1 MRFGTTWTLF
11 IIIFAT
17 LFLLNCGKS
26 QTENS
31 NVQVSPQ
38 TVLLIEKVDFRNFT
52 FEYPPD
58 KSKGSFT
65 ITNGEKPYGKTEDNS
80 FKLTEVS
87 YADLTND
94 GNNEAII
101 SIEVGLAVSGTNLVY
116 IYSIEN
122 NEPKIIWS
130 FWTGENAFG
139 GLKKAYSENGN
150 LGIETFGKNKF
161 ENDKWTFQSLIK
173 NYETLLPTTYTKI
186 IFKWN
191 GKKFVPQGERQVFTY
206 DYIRLEE
213 KPQKY

>member
-11 IIIFAT
+11 IIFLAT

-31 NVQVSPQ
+31 NVQVSTQ

-58 KSKGSFT
+58 KSKGGFT
-65 ITNGEKPYGKTEDNS
+65 ITNGEKPYGKTEDIS

-122 NEPKIIWS
+122 NEPKILWS

-139 GLKKAYSENGN
+139 GLKKAYSESGN
-150 LGIETFGKNKF
+150 LVIETFGKYNF
-161 ENDKWTFQSLIK
+161 ENGEWNFRRSEI
-173 NYETLLPTTYTKI
+173 NYQELKRPTAYTKI
-186 IFKWN
+186 VFKWN
-191 GKKFVPQGERQVFTY
+191 GEKFVPFGKRQVF
-206 DYIRLEE
+206 DYNWKKNR
-213 KPQKY
+213 KNSY